1 MNLYSRYRRNCISLL
16 ANYHP
21 FVGDCCPLNCRSRR
35 TLNER
40 LHRKELFT
48 LVFFCWVVIPDE
60 LKAEKF
66 PHYMG
71 RTNSYHS
78 TSVLGPIYDTIEKS
92 SQSEDLPAKGC
103 SHPKL

>member
-1 MNLYSRYRRNCISLL
+1 M
-16 ANYHP
+16 
-21 FVGDCCPLNCRSRR
+21 SRR

-48 LVFFCWVVIPDE
+48 LVFFCWSCALEFGFVRWNGYFDGDMYWVSRNPEVVIPDE